1 MANTVNAVSYLA
13 CMYNW
18 NNCSLATSKR
28 SVKNKITQKIKWNQH
43 NFFPSVLDSGD
54 DFFLLFI
61 ILMVNLFICLWMF
74 NFYFSRHQEWCCWNV
89 QLQTFHAFMWA
100 FGRYLYIGACLGGS
114 SDWDQKWS
122 CRSEILLPYFHE
134 YFSGVNTFLTTS
146 TNLTW

>member
-54 DFFLLFI
+54 DFFLPFI
-61 ILMVNLFICLWMF
+61 IFMVNLFICLWMF
-74 NFYFSRHQEWCCWNV
+74 NFYFSRHQEWWCWNV

-100 FGRYLYIGACLGGS
+100 FGRYLYIGACPGGVQVTGIKNGAAAS
-114 SDWDQKWS
+114 
-122 CRSEILLPYFHE
+122 RSYFRIVM
-134 YFSGVNTFLTTS
+134 SISAGLTPFLQPRPI
-146 TNLTW
+146 